1 MGQLINSQPL
11 AVAYTSFRKFSQ
23 FLLDL
28 LYPPCCVN
36 CKTTNEWLCQD
47 CFKRIAFITFPV
59 CERCGAS
66 ISTDGLPLCVQC
78 KNNPLQSTDGIR
90 SASYYEDNPIRPAIH
105 FLKYR
110 NHRGLASILGKILI
124 EAYRRYNLKADVI
137 VPVPLHPSRLRER
150 GYNQSQLLANEI
162 GIFFNLPVDT
172 DTLQRVRKTKSQ
184 MELEVNERRQNVLN
198 AFVCRSKKLAG
209 QKVLLVDDVCTTGST
224 LDACAAA
231 LKEGGAA
238 SVWGLT
244 LAKTHFKK
252 P

>member
-1 MGQLINSQPL
+1 M
-11 AVAYTSFRKFSQ
+11 VAYTLSRKFSQ
-23 FLLDL
+23 FLLNL
-28 LYPPCCVN
+28 LYPPSCVN

-47 CFKRIAFITFPV
+47 CLKRIAFITLPV
-59 CERCGAS
+59 CERCGTS
-66 ISTDGLPLCVQC
+66 ISTDGLPLCAQC

-105 FLKYR
+105 FFKYR
-110 NHRGLASILGKILI
+110 NHRGVASILGKILI
-124 EAYRRYNLKADVI
+124 DAYRRYRLNADVI

-172 DTLQRVRKTKSQ
+172 DTLQRVRKTRTQ

-198 AFVCRSKKLAG
+198 AFACRSKKLVG
-209 QKVLLVDDVCTTGST
+209 QRVLLIDDVCTTGST

-231 LKEGGAA
+231 LKEGSAA

-244 LAKTHFKK
+244 LARPHFKK

>member
-1 MGQLINSQPL
+1 M
-11 AVAYTSFRKFSQ
+11 VVYTSFRKISQ

-28 LYPPCCVN
+28 LYPPSCVN

-47 CFKRIAFITFPV
+47 CLKRIAFITPPV
-59 CERCGAS
+59 CERCGTS

-110 NHRGLASILGKILI
+110 NHRGLASILGKMLI
-124 EAYRRYNLKADVI
+124 DAYRCYNLNLDVI
-137 VPVPLHPSRLRER
+137 VPVPLHASRLRER
-150 GYNQSQLLANEI
+150 GYNQSQLLANEV
-162 GIFFNLPVDT
+162 GIFFDLPVDT

-184 MELEVNERRQNVLN
+184 MELEGNERRQNVLD
-198 AFVCRSKKLAG
+198 AFACRSKKLAG
-209 QKVLLVDDVCTTGST
+209 QRVLLIDDVYTTGST
-224 LDACAAA
+224 LDACASA
-231 LKEGGAA
+231 LKEGGVA

-252 P
+252 S